1 MGVMDMVMAMDMD
14 TVMDIT
20 AMDIMVTM
28 EREKQRLKLLLNQDT
43 ATMVMDMV
51 MAMDMDI
58 MVMDMV
64 MAMDMD
70 TVMDTTAMVIMVT
83 MVREKLRLKLLLNQ
97 DTATMVMDMVM
108 DTVMDITAMVIMVT
122 MEREK
127 LMLSQVT
134 DTMDIMGMVMVMGMV
149 MDMVIVM
156 DTMVEYQIFF
166 LCRKLSMNELE
177 QLVRSHAKDCL
188 KIEIK

>member
-1 MGVMDMVMAMDMD
+1 MDIVMAMEKD

-20 AMDIMVTM
+20 AMDIMVI
-28 EREKQRLKLLLNQDT
+28 
-43 ATMVMDMV
+43 
-51 MAMDMDI
+51 MAK
-58 MVMDMV
+58 
-64 MAMDMD
+64 
-70 TVMDTTAMVIMVT
+70 
-83 MVREKLRLKLLLNQ
+83 EKLRLKLLLNQ

-134 DTMDIMGMVMVMGMV
+134 DTMDIMGMVMDMV

-166 LCRKLSMNELE
+166 CAESS
-177 QLVRSHAKDCL
+177 V
-188 KIEIK
+188 

>member
-1 MGVMDMVMAMDMD
+1 
-14 TVMDIT
+14 
-20 AMDIMVTM
+20 
-28 EREKQRLKLLLNQDT
+28 
-43 ATMVMDMV
+43 
-51 MAMDMDI
+51 

-70 TVMDTTAMVIMVT
+70 TVMDTTAMDIMVT
-83 MVREKLRLKLLLNQ
+83 MEREKLRLKLLLNQ

-134 DTMDIMGMVMVMGMV
+134 DTMDIMGMVMGMVMVMDMV
-149 MDMVIVM
+149 MDMVIIM
-156 DTMVEYQIFF
+156 DTMAEYQMFF
-166 LCRKLSMNELE
+166 CAESS
-177 QLVRSHAKDCL
+177 V
-188 KIEIK
+188 